1 MFYGTQMKCK
11 IRSFSLN
18 NFFQFDV
25 GWVLNDEDVEHLLD
39 PQYLLND
46 DEITR
51 LAQKVRLPLSS
62 SDSNSSTIEEFIFE
76 HERSDKRFIFLGADD
91 AEKMFAHNCK
101 FVQFL
106 RDISGIIICLPH
118 SYYDEHLISQNVCE
132 NLQGILSLQI
142 LSYHKQHTNT
152 YLMAKN

>member
-1 MFYGTQMKCK
+1 M
-11 IRSFSLN
+11 
-18 NFFQFDV
+18 
-25 GWVLNDEDVEHLLD
+25 LNDEDVEHLLD

-62 SDSNSSTIEEFIFE
+62 SDSNSSTIEEFMFE
-76 HERSDKRFIFLGADD
+76 HKRYEFLSDKRFIFLGADD

-132 NLQGILSLQI
+132 NLQG
-142 LSYHKQHTNT
+142 TN
-152 YLMAKN
+152 LKLP

>member
-76 HERSDKRFIFLGADD
+76 HKRSDTRFIFIGADD

-101 FVQFL
+101 FGQFL

-132 NLQGILSLQI
+132 NLQG
-142 LSYHKQHTNT
+142 TN
-152 YLMAKN
+152 LKLP